1 VIKNISHVNV
11 WVDDQDE
18 ALAFYRDKLGLE
30 VREDVTLP
38 DMGGFRWLSVG
49 PAGQP
54 DVAFVLM
61 TVPGPP
67 VFEPE
72 TAEQIRSLMSKGALG
87 ALFLTTDDAQGTYEE
102 LKARGVEFTSEPT
115 EMPYGIDAPFRDP
128 FGNQFRMVQML
139 APVEA

>member
-1 VIKNISHVNV
+1 MIKNISHVNV

-128 FGNQFRMVQML
+128 FGNQFRMVQTL

>member
-1 VIKNISHVNV
+1 MISKISHVNV

-38 DMGGFRWLSVG
+38 EMNFRWLTVG

-67 VFEPE
+67 VFEAE
-72 TAEQIRSLMSKGALG
+72 TAAQLKDLLAKGALG
-87 ALFLTTDDAQGTYEE
+87 ALFVATDDAQASYEE

-115 EMPYGIDAPFRDP
+115 RMPYGIDAPFRDP
-128 FGNQFRMVQML
+128 FGNAFRMVQEL
-139 APVEA
+139 DASEG